1 MIVCQMFFAFLL
13 LQAVLV
19 PSVVDADHTKTC
31 PDPEAE
37 DYDECLCKECCVFD
51 IMFKAWF
58 LLAYCEDLTFG
69 GWWTCA
75 QHCPKG
81 DPHGW
86 DWDELQPTTT
96 TCVILF
102 ILSFQIILTNK
113 LNIAYSWIFQIW
125 IVYLSTF
132 LMYLSTFFNVFVK
145 MININ
150 KLNIAYSWISCSG
163 SCSSTLNCICL
174 NF

>member
-1 MIVCQMFFAFLL
+1 MLLILAQLLQMEHKRLTAVQVLTKMIVCQMFFAFLL

-51 IMFKAWF
+51 IMFKEWF
-58 LLAYCEDLTFG
+58 LLLYCEDLTFG

-81 DPHGW
+81 DPHG
-86 DWDELQPTTT
+86 
-96 TCVILF
+96 
-102 ILSFQIILTNK
+102 
-113 LNIAYSWIFQIW
+113 
-125 IVYLSTF
+125 
-132 LMYLSTFFNVFVK
+132 
-145 MININ
+145 
-150 KLNIAYSWISCSG
+150 
-163 SCSSTLNCICL
+163 
-174 NF
+174 